1 MNKLIKKTLVAS
13 VLVMACAG
21 CMNLASDRSE
31 YKDEKSEKRQSD
43 EMIKARKMMHIK
55 QNGGM

>member
-21 CMNLASDRSE
+21 CMNFATDRSG